1 MFGAF
6 GQAVQ
11 LLFAGDREVYFI
23 AWTSLRLSL
32 VSVVI
37 ASALSLPLVAGV
49 PSRRPGP
56 VHTWRATSSI
66 HAARAADVRDPGDA
80 LRRARPRG

>member
-23 AWTSLRLSL
+23 AWTSLRISL
-32 VSVVI
+32 VSVVV
-37 ASALSLPLVAGV
+37 ASALSLPLGFLIGLK
-49 PSRRPGP
+49 SF
-56 VHTWRATSSI
+56 
-66 HAARAADVRDPGDA
+66 
-80 LRRARPRG
+80 RGKK